1 MKRIA
6 IVLGIG
12 LVMCGWGLAA
22 AQGAVQVSPLFSDH
36 MVLQRGM
43 QTPIWGKASP
53 GEKIIVELAK
63 QSAGAA
69 ADEKGDWL
77 VKLPAMKVGDATTL
91 TITGTDGKPIT
102 IKDVV
107 IGDVW
112 DASGQSNMDW
122 QVKQSAKAQE
132 EIKSANHP
140 NIRFFRFPKSSRVE
154 PTKEIKP
161 EGKWE
166 VCTPQTVG
174 EFSGVA
180 YFFARE
186 ISGSENVPVGIIQ
199 NAWGGMPAEAFTS
212 EQTLL
217 ADPELAAHVEKKRK
231 AVKETDA
238 KEKYEKELA
247 AWQDKNYV
255 KDPGNKGVE
264 KGWAKSEFDD
274 GAWKTMK
281 LPAKWEPATGQRI
294 DGALWFRR
302 SVEIPGEWEG
312 RM

>member
-53 GEKIIVELAK
+53 GEKITVELAK

-166 VCTPQTVG
+166 
-174 EFSGVA
+174 
-180 YFFARE
+180 
-186 ISGSENVPVGIIQ
+186 
-199 NAWGGMPAEAFTS
+199 
-212 EQTLL
+212 
-217 ADPELAAHVEKKRK
+217 
-231 AVKETDA
+231 
-238 KEKYEKELA
+238 
-247 AWQDKNYV
+247 
-255 KDPGNKGVE
+255 
-264 KGWAKSEFDD
+264 
-274 GAWKTMK
+274 
-281 LPAKWEPATGQRI
+281 
-294 DGALWFRR
+294 
-302 SVEIPGEWEG
+302 
-312 RM
+312 